1 MRVSEISLERTGLAK
16 KRNRARYP
24 GSSGR
29 IRRKWR
35 QRTVLLWD
43 EFVRIISSLP
53 SPRVSSRGLEPVLL
67 PLSSQG
73 QERVS
78 PQASLPPSSQEQE
91 RVSPQASL
99 PPSSR
104 EPERVSQQASIPPS
118 SGKPE
123 RGSRRFS
130 IPPSSRK
137 PERGSRRFSLPPFSQ
152 APESVSQ
159 QASLPPS
166 SQEPGQVSSPE
177 QTSFRLSSQRR
188 ERHFAWRIRPVSE
201 KAFRF

>member
-53 SPRVSSRGLEPVLL
+53 SPRVSSRGPKPVSL

-73 QERVS
+73 QEPVS
-78 PQASLPPSSQEQE
+78 PQASLPPSSRKPE
-91 RVSPQASL
+91 RVSQQASI

-118 SGKPE
+118 S
-123 RGSRRFS
+123 
-130 IPPSSRK
+130 RK
-137 PERGSRRFSLPPFSQ
+137 PERVSRRF
-152 APESVSQ
+152 
-159 QASLPPS
+159 SLPPS